1 MKNDERKLMIL
12 QAIILSYIS
21 NPEPVGSRT
30 IQKKYDLGVS
40 PATIRNEMSDLEELG
55 LLIQPHTSA
64 GRIPSDKAFRLYV
77 DRLMDLQQIAFA
89 QQRSIHNSLLNDLSE
104 VEKIVEN
111 SAKLLSQL
119 TEYTTFAISPKI
131 EQDTLKRIRLI
142 PVDDTK
148 TLVVLITAGGIAKDF
163 IIRNESNIEENQ
175 LNLISEFLT
184 EKLENT
190 PIYQLGYIIDNVL
203 MDELE
208 SMRFSARSL
217 LPMINNTLSEINDT
231 KIFANG
237 VLNIFNFPDY
247 HDFDRAQSLVKFMQT
262 KGNVKDM
269 LLNSGGAG
277 DVRITIGR
285 ENLYDV
291 LKACTM
297 ITATYTLKGQTVG
310 KLALVGPTNMD
321 YGKII
326 PLMRSVAREVN
337 EILAEYYET

>member
-1 MKNDERKLMIL
+1 MKNYERKLMIL
-12 QAIILSYIS
+12 QAIIHSYIT

-40 PATIRNEMSDLEELG
+40 PATIRNEMADLEDLG
-55 LLIQPHTSA
+55 FLIQPHTSA

-77 DRLMDLQQIAFA
+77 DRLMELQQIAFA
-89 QQRSIHNSLLNDLSE
+89 QRRSIRNSLLHDLSE
-104 VEKIVEN
+104 VEKLVEN

-142 PVDDTK
+142 PVDETK
-148 TLVVLITAGGIAKDF
+148 TLVVLITSAGIVKDF
-163 IIRNESNIEENQ
+163 IIRNETAIEENQ

-184 EKLENT
+184 DKLANT
-190 PIYQLGYIIDNVL
+190 PIYQMGYIIDHFL

-208 SMRFSARSL
+208 QMRFSARSL
-217 LPMINNTLSEINDT
+217 LPMINDTLSEINDT

-237 VLNIFNFPDY
+237 ILNIFNFPEY
-247 HDFDRAQSLVKFMQT
+247 QDFDRAQSLVKFMQA
-262 KGNVKDM
+262 KGNVADM
-269 LLNSGGAG
+269 LMNAG
-277 DVRITIGR
+277 DSQELRISIGR

-291 LKACTM
+291 LRECTM

-321 YGKII
+321 YSRVI
-326 PLMRSVAREVN
+326 PLIRSVAREVN